1 MNEIS
6 RFDYNTLTYLSPATT
21 RLQRD
26 IASNSAQKICLHSR
40 KTLRESRKSTT
51 LIGLYNME

>member
-1 MNEIS
+1 MNKIS
-6 RFDYNTLTYLSPATT
+6 RFVNNTLTYLSPATT

-26 IASNSAQKICLHSR
+26 IASNSAQKICLHSS
-40 KTLRESRKSTT
+40 KMLPESRKSTT